1 LAVEL
6 WRTDNSCTSTQSYL
20 HDSNWISH
28 TEKRPEI
35 RGHLQDVK
43 ETVEDPDFAVRDE
56 QGVVFKYRMGFG
68 RGKTAKLWLLVIEE
82 EDLHG
87 AHYVKSVYFTPEIKD
102 DEVLCI
108 RRIPAIR

>member
-1 LAVEL
+1 MQIK
-6 WRTDNSCTSTQSYL
+6 CTRMQIGAICFAGGL
-20 HDSNWISH
+20 KGGKI
-28 TEKRPEI
+28 
-35 RGHLQDVK
+35 LQGYASLTSVCH
-43 ETVEDPDFAVRDE
+43 
-56 QGVVFKYRMGFG
+56 
-68 RGKTAKLWLLVIEE
+68 TAKLWLLVIEE